1 MERGGR
7 GGREGE
13 KGRFA
18 AYCLNRCR
26 EQSHESAV
34 TSVENNSGNE
44 TSHLSLNMLGSAY
57 TPLTPPPLHVD
68 PVPEL
73 SKGALTED
81 DFAHTIS
88 RWSDI
93 N

>member
-1 MERGGR
+1 M
-7 GGREGE
+7 
-13 KGRFA
+13 
-18 AYCLNRCR
+18 NRCR
-26 EQSHESAV
+26 EQSHESAE
-34 TSVENNSGNE
+34 TNVENNSGNE

-57 TPLTPPPLHVD
+57 TPLTTPPTPLHVD